1 MPSAPGPEMPPVP
14 QFLDRRP
21 AVPNAAFEGGD
32 VPDDGYVMGIVPQE
46 RSVVDV
52 VDPKDVSALISQGL
66 GGGKRQYGIA
76 EAVLALFAAK
86 RWHVIREG

>member
-1 MPSAPGPEMPPVP
+1 MPLPPA
-14 QFLDRRP
+14 FLDRRP
-21 AVPNAAFEGGD
+21 AVPDMADD
-32 VPDDGYVMGIVPQE
+32 VLVGIVPQE

-52 VDPKDVSALISQGL
+52 VDPAKVRALISEGL

-76 EAVLALFAAK
+76 DAVLALFAEK